1 MKLSLCYEW
10 IFFVPS
16 FIFFVTVKEPPPRRV
31 GACILLAYRYS
42 SPPHP
47 RAKSSH
53 LTCTSTPTKLY
64 SSDRRKPLQNGDGNE
79 IVGYAHQSLPCSHS
93 HSSPPSPIPTN
104 NDPELENAVKLV
116 DPARDALY
124 SYSTSEQKAINNAQP
139 WKKDPHYFTSVRISA
154 VALLKMVMHARSG
167 GHLEVM
173 GLMLGKIEARTFV
186 VTDAFRLPVEGTET
200 RVNAQDE
207 ANEYMVEFL
216 TRARESGQME
226 NAVGWYH
233 SHPGYGCWLSGI
245 DVNTQQTQQQFQD
258 PFVAVVIDPD
268 RTVSAGK
275 VEIGAFRTFPAQYV
289 QEKEKSKSTTDV
301 GEDGFQSIPLGKI
314 EDFGAHANH
323 YYSLDVSHFKSSLDT
338 KLLEALWNK
347 YWVGTLS
354 ASPLFTNREYG
365 TSQIQDLARKL
376 QQANATVKRGFKAT
390 TGGEG
395 KSHLLE
401 LGAAS
406 GKISREEEMGL
417 LAAQVKD
424 KVFNMPEQS
433 QEQTKEV
440 EMKS

>member
-1 MKLSLCYEW
+1 
-10 IFFVPS
+10 
-16 FIFFVTVKEPPPRRV
+16 
-31 GACILLAYRYS
+31 
-42 SPPHP
+42 
-47 RAKSSH
+47 
-53 LTCTSTPTKLY
+53 
-64 SSDRRKPLQNGDGNE
+64 
-79 IVGYAHQSLPCSHS
+79 
-93 HSSPPSPIPTN
+93 
-104 NDPELENAVKLV
+104 
-116 DPARDALY
+116 
-124 SYSTSEQKAINNAQP
+124 
-139 WKKDPHYFTSVRISA
+139 
-154 VALLKMVMHARSG
+154 MVMHARSG
-167 GHLEVM
+167 GSLEVM
-173 GLMLGKIEARTFV
+173 GLMLGKIEAHTFV

-245 DVNTQQTQQQFQD
+245 DVNTQKTQQQFQD

-275 VEIGAFRTFPAQYV
+275 VEIGAFRTFPEAYV
-289 QEKEKSKSTTDV
+289 QEREKRGGNTGT

-354 ASPLFTNREYG
+354 ASPLFSNREYG
-365 TSQIQDLARKL
+365 TKQILDLANKL
-376 QQANATVKRGFKAT
+376 QQENEALKHARS
-390 TGGEG
+390 GGYGGPVPERKSQLG
-395 KSHLLE
+395 K
-401 LGAAS
+401 LGAAGS
-406 GKISREEEMGL
+406 KISREEDMGL
-417 LAAQVKD
+417 LAAKVKE
-424 KVFNMPEQS
+424 KVFKMAGEGGAVA
-433 QEQTKEV
+433 ETREV